1 MRHSRKHLF
10 TFECIGATLLAVFG
24 LPPLSHERE
33 AVFAAKAAIDLRES
47 FTEFLDDFA
56 ISLST
61 GIIFNSVLPQGNPYR
76 RDPAIAGDT
85 IILAVRMLKFPFS
98 KKHIV
103 CDFATKQQIG
113 RACDFEDYGEKF
125 VKGKV
130 KPVPIYGILRFAAV
144 KTKRISTQSQ
154 EKNSDFIGY
163 KSEMGAATEFVDEWG
178 EAPNHHLLIISGPS
192 GVGKSFFCHALSKKI
207 TSRSTNCCWSS
218 STEGKEGRVQDS
230 VRTHVEII

>member
-1 MRHSRKHLF
+1 M
-10 TFECIGATLLAVFG
+10 AVFG

-47 FTEFLDDFA
+47 FMEFLDDFA

-207 TSRSTNCCWSS
+207 SSRSTNCCWSS
-218 STEGKEGRVQDS
+218 STEGKRHY
-230 VRTHVEII
+230 T

>member
-1 MRHSRKHLF
+1 MGKTHFLLF
-10 TFECIGATLLAVFG
+10 LLGATLLAVFG

-33 AVFAAKAAIDLRES
+33 AVFAAKAAMDLREQ
-47 FTEFLDDFA
+47 FMEFLDDFA

-85 IILAVRMLKFPFS
+85 IILAVRMLKFPFAE
-98 KKHIV
+98 KNIV

-113 RACDFEDYGEKF
+113 RVCDFEDYGEKP
-125 VKGKV
+125 VKGKT

-144 KTKRISTQSQ
+144 KSKRISTQSQ

-163 KSEMGAATEFVDEWG
+163 KSEMGIATYFVDDWSES
-178 EAPNHHLLIISGPS
+178 PNHHFLVISGPS
-192 GVGKSFFCHALSKKI
+192 GVGKSFFCHTL
-207 TSRSTNCCWSS
+207 TRSISNHGTICCWSS
-218 STEGKEGRVQDS
+218 STEGKRFCIE
-230 VRTHVEII
+230 

>member
-1 MRHSRKHLF
+1 MQQFAVDDK
-10 TFECIGATLLAVFG
+10 GATILAVFG

-33 AVFAAKAAIDLRES
+33 SIFAAKAAIELREHYLG
-47 FTEFLDDFA
+47 FLDDFA

-61 GIIFNSVLPQGNPYR
+61 GVIFNAVLPHGNPYR

-98 KKHIV
+98 KKNIV

-113 RACDFEDYGEKF
+113 RLCEFDDYGEKF

-130 KPVPIYGILRFAAV
+130 KPIPIYGILRFAAV
-144 KTKRISTQSQ
+144 KSKRISTQSQ

-163 KSEMGAATEFVDEWG
+163 KSEMADATYFVDEWG
-178 EAPNHHLLIISGPS
+178 ESPNNHILVIAGPS
-192 GVGKSFFCHALSKKI
+192 GVGKSFFCHALGKKI
-207 TSRSTNCCWSS
+207 SGSNNTACCWSS
-218 STEGKEGRVQDS
+218 STEGKPKE
-230 VRTHVEII
+230 